1 MLIYYIYIFISPILL
16 LLLYISSFFNFKI
29 KNNLFFYKSIL
40 NNHKEK
46 IKSNTKPVLLFHAAS
61 AGEFEQLKP
70 VLKRIDRDK
79 YFIIQ
84 SFTSSTIY
92 DKSNVWKSYV
102 DIGCYQPFDILF
114 RASKY
119 FFNFIKPKCYIIT
132 RHDIWPKYIVEAK
145 KQGIPI
151 IIINANIHKNSL
163 WNKQLLKSFSLF
175 IFNKIDHFLV
185 PSERI
190 KNNLTKISNCLNVSI
205 ISDTRF
211 AQIID
216 RALKNKNI
224 QLPELTILLDSSN
237 IIFGSIDENDEKI
250 IFKGLKATYPNGEK
264 DLLKQKQK
272 LIFVPHEIH
281 PKIITRLCSQVESLG
296 MKATLYNSK
305 QKKQSISEANVII
318 IVEVGILAELYR
330 YSQLA
335 YIGGG
340 FSRGVHSVIE
350 PGIYNNLIACG
361 PNIEMLD
368 EAKEMLS
375 HNLLTQIDNVQDL
388 SNFFALLNNKNQ
400 SNQSSKAFILQ
411 KQSSINKIINL
422 IDETV

>member
-1 MLIYYIYIFISPILL
+1 
-16 LLLYISSFFNFKI
+16 
-29 KNNLFFYKSIL
+29 
-40 NNHKEK
+40 
-46 IKSNTKPVLLFHAAS
+46 
-61 AGEFEQLKP
+61 
-70 VLKRIDRDK
+70 
-79 YFIIQ
+79 
-84 SFTSSTIY
+84 
-92 DKSNVWKSYV
+92 
-102 DIGCYQPFDILF
+102 
-114 RASKY
+114 
-119 FFNFIKPKCYIIT
+119 
-132 RHDIWPKYIVEAK
+132 
-145 KQGIPI
+145 
-151 IIINANIHKNSL
+151 
-163 WNKQLLKSFSLF
+163 
-175 IFNKIDHFLV
+175 
-185 PSERI
+185 
-190 KNNLTKISNCLNVSI
+190 
-205 ISDTRF
+205 
-211 AQIID
+211 
-216 RALKNKNI
+216 
-224 QLPELTILLDSSN
+224 
-237 IIFGSIDENDEKI
+237 
-250 IFKGLKATYPNGEK
+250 
-264 DLLKQKQK
+264 
-272 LIFVPHEIH
+272 
-281 PKIITRLCSQVESLG
+281 

-305 QKKQSISEANVII
+305 QKKQSLSEANVII

>member
-1 MLIYYIYIFISPILL
+1 MLIYYIYILISPILL
-16 LLLYISSFFNFKI
+16 VFLYISSFFNFKI
-29 KNNLFFYKSIL
+29 KNNLFFYKIIL
-40 NNHKEK
+40 NSHKEK
-46 IKSNTKPVLLFHAAS
+46 IKLNTKPVLLFHAAS
-61 AGEFEQLKP
+61 AGEFEQIKP
-70 VLKRIDRDK
+70 VLKRLDRDQ

-92 DKSNVWKSYV
+92 NKSEIWKPYV

-114 RASKY
+114 KASKY
-119 FFNFIKPKCYIIT
+119 FFNRIKPKCYIIT

-145 KQGIPI
+145 KQGIQI
-151 IIINANIHKNSL
+151 IVINANIHKNSL
-163 WNKQLLKSFSLF
+163 WSKQIFKPLSLF

-190 KNNLTKISNCLNVSI
+190 KNNLTKISNDLNVSI

-211 AQIID
+211 TQIID
-216 RALKNKNI
+216 RAFKNKNL
-224 QLPELTILLDSSN
+224 QLPELNLLLDSSN

-250 IFKGLKATYPNGEK
+250 IFKSLKTTYPNGEE
-264 DLLKQKQK
+264 DLLEQKQK
-272 LIFVPHEIH
+272 LIFVPHEVN
-281 PKIITRLCSQVESLG
+281 PKILTRICNQVKSIG
-296 MKATLYNSK
+296 MKAILYNSK
-305 QKKQSISEANVII
+305 QNNQSISEGNVII
-318 IVEVGILAELYR
+318 IAEVGILAELYR

-350 PGIYNNLIACG
+350 PGIYDNLIACG

-368 EAKEMLS
+368 EAKEMS
-375 HNLLTQIDNVQDL
+375 NNNILTQIYNAQDL
-388 SNFFALLNNKNQ
+388 SNFFSLLNNKNIF
-400 SNQSSKAFILQ
+400 NKSSKEFILQ